1 MTRLFPTSHSGG
13 RCALACLA
21 GLLALSSVPSPL
33 QAQTGV
39 SAPALAPISQPRGI
53 ALSPAEARAI
63 AKEAWLYAYAPLQ
76 GYQTLWNQTQNKA
89 FPGYVGGF
97 NQFRHYARS
106 ATPADTDIV
115 TPNNDTPYSWAWLDL
130 RAEPIVLT
138 LPAVPAP
145 RYYVNQWFDLY
156 THNFAYTGVR
166 STGRQAGTYL
176 LAGPRWN
183 GTVPKSITGVFRAE
197 TDFVGTLTRTQLNGP
212 ADIPALQALQAQ
224 YTLTPL
230 SRFTG
235 TAAPAA
241 APAVA
246 WPVWDANKAEGIGFI
261 SYLNAL
267 LPFMPTVPSERQ
279 MMVRFAR
286 IGIGPG
292 VPFDPAQLDPSI
304 RAAMEDGVASAAQ
317 ELKAKALTQTSSQ
330 GFFGTRQELG
340 PDYLTF
346 RAMGAMLG
354 IYGNSSEE
362 AFYASQQT
370 GPDGKVL
377 DGRKRWVMRFEPSQL
392 PPVTEFWSIT
402 MYKLPERLLVENPL
416 NRYSIGDRTPG
427 LKLGADGSLEIYIQ
441 NENPGPDKASNW
453 LPAPAGPFFFVARL
467 YGPKSSVLKGTWKL
481 PQLIEAK

>member
-1 MTRLFPTSHSGG
+1 MTPTFPTAHPSG
-13 RCALACLA
+13 RSAVALLA
-21 GLLALSSVPSPL
+21 GLLALSSLPSPL
-33 QAQTGV
+33 QAQTGL
-39 SAPALAPISQPRGI
+39 SAPALAPISQLRDN

-130 RAEPIVLT
+130 RAEPIVLS
-138 LPAVPAP
+138 LPAVAAP

-166 STGRQAGTYL
+166 ATGRQAGTYL
-176 LAGPRWN
+176 FAGPRWK
-183 GTVPKSITGVFRAE
+183 GTVPKGISKVFRSE
-197 TDFVGTLTRTQLNGP
+197 TDFIGTLTRTQLNGP
-212 ADIPALQALQAQ
+212 GDIPELQALQAQ

-230 SRFTG
+230 SRLNG
-235 TAAPAA
+235 KPVPAA
-241 APAVA
+241 APPVVWPA
-246 WPVWDANKAEGIGFI
+246 WDTSKAESIGFI
-261 SYLNAL
+261 GYLNAL
-267 LPFMPTVPSERQ
+267 LPFMPTVPSERE
-279 MMVRFAR
+279 MMARFAR

-292 VPFDPAQLDPSI
+292 LPFDPAKLDPAI
-304 RAAMEDGVASAAQ
+304 RAAMEEGVASAAKD
-317 ELKAKALTQTSSQ
+317 LKEKALTQTSSQ
-330 GFFGTRQELG
+330 GFFGTRAELG
-340 PDYLTF
+340 PDYLTY
-346 RAMGAMLG
+346 RSMGALLG

-377 DGRKRWVMRFEPSQL
+377 DGRRRWVLRFEPGQL
-392 PPVTEFWSIT
+392 PPVTEFWSVT
-402 MYKLPERLLVENPL
+402 MYNLPERLLVENSL

-427 LKLGADGSLEIYIQ
+427 LKLGSDGSLEIYIQ
-441 NENPGPDKASNW
+441 NENPGAAKASNW

-467 YGPKSSVLKGTWKL
+467 YGPKYPVLTGRWKL
-481 PQLIEAK
+481 PRLTENK